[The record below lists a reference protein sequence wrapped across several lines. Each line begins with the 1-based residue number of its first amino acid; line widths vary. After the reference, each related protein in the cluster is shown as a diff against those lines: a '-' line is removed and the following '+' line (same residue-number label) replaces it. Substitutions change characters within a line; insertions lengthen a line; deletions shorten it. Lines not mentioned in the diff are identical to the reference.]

1 MARIVSG
8 CFRIQVEFAIATE
21 HGSSVG
27 VFFDVIHELPEI
39 DVPGLDVI
47 ALQIDASLNEHT
59 AANLTADIA
68 LQNDVALKICLR
80 MQHTAFIQT
89 SGVSLPPNLKMP
101 AIIILFN

>member
-47 ALQIDASLNEHT
+47 ALQIDAALDEH
-59 AANLTADIA
+59 AAAARNRTAD
-68 LQNDVALKICLR
+68 VAR
-80 MQHTAFIQT
+80 AAARPGVNQDAAAFCPLWL
-89 SGVSLPPNLKMP
+89 GD
-101 AIIILFN
+101 